1 MTAFGGA
8 VINLT
13 NNPEV
18 SMARA
23 KGIILVLCA
32 IVVTAWAVSPAFAD
46 EGMWTFDNPPRKQLK
61 EKYGFEPTQEWLDH
75 VRLSSVRVGDGGSG
89 SFVSPNGLLLTN
101 HHVGRGQI
109 QKLSTPEKDLVKVGF
124 YAKTLAE
131 ELKCPDLE
139 INVLVSMEN
148 VTSQILGS
156 VKAGMSAKEALDA
169 RKAMTAKITKESKEK
184 TGLRSD
190 MVTFY
195 QGGEYWL
202 YRYKKYTEINLVFCP
217 EGRIAFFG
225 GDDDNFTYP
234 RYDLDMTIFRV
245 YENGKPLKTENYLKW
260 NAKGAAENELVFV
273 SGNPGSTN
281 RLQTLAQTEYQ
292 RDYAYPL
299 RRKAYTRMLDV
310 AKRYASQGSE
320 QARRAAGQI
329 FGIENSMKATGGEY
343 TGLLDKELMAKKA
356 AEEKDFRDKV
366 EANPEWKAKYGW
378 AWDSIATVIERQKA
392 RTKETTYRG
401 LNVSLYSTA
410 QTLVQHA
417 EEMKKP
423 NGERLPYFQ
432 DANIEGTKM
441 RLFSPAP
448 VYADMM
454 EFVLV
459 DRLQEIQG
467 ALGKDDPY
475 VKTVLGDKSPEVVAK
490 ELIGGTKLAD
500 VATRKALWEGGES
513 AIAASTDPM
522 IVLARKL
529 LPMVTEMRTWTEKN
543 VSGTATA
550 ASEKLGEARFAVYGK
565 TTYPDAT
572 FTPRLSYGSVKG
584 YPMNGTR
591 APYKTTMYGLFE
603 RALSFDSK
611 GDFEL
616 PKRFMERK
624 DKLELSTPMDFVT
637 TNDIIGGNSG
647 SPVINRNAELV
658 GLVFDGNIESLP
670 GRFLYSE
677 TANRTVAVHSA
688 AMIEC
693 LRKLYDAGS
702 LADELEGVR

>member
-1 MTAFGGA
+1 MG
-8 VINLT
+8 
-13 NNPEV
+13 NNK
-18 SMARA
+18 R
-23 KGIILVLCA
+23 IILALFALLVAGSLVL
-32 IVVTAWAVSPAFAD
+32 PAFAD

-75 VRLSSVRVGDGGSG
+75 VRLSSVRIGDGGSG
-89 SFVSPNGLLLTN
+89 SFVSANGLVLTN

-109 QKLSTPEKDLVKVGF
+109 QKLSTPQRDLVKEGF
-124 YAKTLAE
+124 YAKTQAE

-139 INVLVSMEN
+139 INVLISMEN
-148 VTSQILGS
+148 VTAQVLGA
-156 VKAGMSAKEALDA
+156 VKAGMPAKEALDA
-169 RKAMTAKITKESKEK
+169 RKAMIAKIEKESKEK

-190 MVTFY
+190 VVTFY

-202 YRYKKYTEINLVFCP
+202 YRYKKYTEITLVFCP

-245 YENGKPLKTENYLKW
+245 YENGKPLKTENFFKW
-260 NAKGAAENELVFV
+260 SAKGAAESELVFV

-281 RLQTLAQTEYQ
+281 RLQTLAQTEYL
-292 RDYAYPL
+292 RDYGYPMQ
-299 RRKAYTRMLDV
+299 RKAMSRMLDV
-310 AKRYASQGSE
+310 AKRYSSLGTE

-329 FGIENSMKATGGEY
+329 FGIENSLKATGGEY
-343 TGLLDKELMAKKA
+343 AGLLDKELMAKKA

-366 EANPEWKAKYGW
+366 NANPEWKAKYGW
-378 AWDSIATVIERQKA
+378 AWDTIATVIERQKT
-392 RTKETTYRG
+392 RTREFTYRG
-401 LNVSLYSTA
+401 LRVGLYGFA

-423 NGERLPYFQ
+423 NGERLSAFQ
-432 DANIEGTKM
+432 DATIEGTKM

-448 VYADMM
+448 IYSDMQ
-454 EFVLV
+454 EFQLV
-459 DRLQEIQG
+459 DRLQEVQE
-467 ALGKDDPY
+467 ALGKEDPF
-475 VKTVLGDKSPEVVAK
+475 VKTVLGDKTPEVVAR

-500 VATRKALWEGGES
+500 VAARKALWEGGES

-529 LPMVTEMRTWTEKN
+529 VPMVTEMRLWTEKN
-543 VSGTATA
+543 VGSIATS
-550 ASEKLGEARFAVYGK
+550 ASEKIGEARFAVYGK
-565 TTYPDAT
+565 TTHPDAT
-572 FTPRLSYGSVKG
+572 FTLRLSYGSVKG

-603 RALSFDSK
+603 RAYSFDNK

-616 PKRFMERK
+616 PKRFIEKK
-624 DKLELSTPMDFVT
+624 DKLDLTTPMNFVT

-647 SPVINRNAELV
+647 SPVINKNAELV
-658 GLVFDGNIESLP
+658 GLIFDGNIESLP

-677 TANRTVAVHSA
+677 TANRAVAVHSS

-693 LRKLYDAGS
+693 LRKLYEAGP